1 MSAEVVVADVDRH
14 REITIN
20 RPHRRNAL
28 TVEAVDELVAAVLGA
43 EQNGA
48 CSIVLTGTPPAF
60 CAGGDL
66 PSLSA
71 LAAQG
76 STVATDAIYT
86 SFHGLVRVLRDSPLP
101 VIAAVS
107 GPAFGAGLDLA
118 LCCDLRLAAADALF
132 ESTWIKAGLVPGM
145 GGAHHLPGLIGGA
158 RAAQMLLLGQRLD
171 ARAALEAGLVGE
183 VVEGDLMGRAAELAE
198 SLADLPRLALARTKA
213 SLRRYLHA
221 DLEPELAVMG
231 SQQGQLLV
239 GQEFLDATARLTGS
253 RVPATEGAPRC

>member
-1 MSAEVVVADVDRH
+1 MSAEVVVVDADRH
-14 REITIN
+14 REITID
-20 RPHRRNAL
+20 RPRRRNAL
-28 TVEAVDELVAAVLGA
+28 TVEVVDALIAAVRGA
-43 EQNGA
+43 EDIGA
-48 CSIVLTGTPPAF
+48 RSVVITGTPPAF

-86 SFHGLVRVLRDSPLP
+86 SFHGLVRALRDSPLP

-118 LCCDLRLAAADALF
+118 LCCDLRIAAPDALF

-158 RAAQMLLLGQRLD
+158 RAAQMLLLGHRLD

-183 VVEGDLMGRAAELAE
+183 VVEGDLLACAAEMAE
-198 SLADLPRLALARTKA
+198 SLADLPQLALARTKA
-213 SLRRYLHA
+213 SLRRYLNA
-221 DLEPELAVMG
+221 DLDSELAVMG

-239 GQEFLDATARLTGS
+239 GQEFLDATARLTGRS
-253 RVPATEGAPRC
+253 APAAAGAE